1 MDILPGMVERAKER
15 ARDENVIERV
25 DFKVGNAQK
34 LPMDEG
40 LFDVVLGEFITG
52 LVDDKERA
60 VREYVRVAKPGGTI
74 GLNEGTW
81 LQSQPPPELE
91 EFLKKTVGFRGTL
104 LTSEE
109 WMELLERYGVKN
121 LLVRTYKA
129 DSLSNPKEDIKD
141 LVRTLPKVVYSLI
154 RRPMFR
160 EFLKMSRDV
169 PGNLLDYFWY
179 GLYVGQT

>member
-1 MDILPGMVERAKER
+1 
-15 ARDENVIERV
+15 
-25 DFKVGNAQK
+25 
-34 LPMDEG
+34 
-40 LFDVVLGEFITG
+40 
-52 LVDDKERA
+52 
-60 VREYVRVAKPGGTI
+60 
-74 GLNEGTW
+74 
-81 LQSQPPPELE
+81 
-91 EFLKKTVGFRGTL
+91 
-104 LTSEE
+104 
-109 WMELLERYGVKN
+109 MELLERCGVKN

-179 GLYVGQT
+179 GFYVRQT